1 MHYASLATSI
11 TASNSAQF
19 PKVNNLFLKILRIF
33 NKNTPPTLLAQNE
46 S

>member
-1 MHYASLATSI
+1 MRYASLATSI
-11 TASNSAQF
+11 TASKPAQF